1 MPPFGDNP
9 RLAGDG
15 YILLAGVLL
24 VVGLAATAL
33 AGRLRLPGL
42 VVLLAVGMLAGS
54 EGIGGISFSDY
65 QAAQVAGIIALSL
78 ILFEGGL
85 AAGWPEIRPVAF
97 PAISLATIGTLA
109 TALVAGAAS
118 VWIFDLSLL
127 EGFLVGAIISATDS
141 AAIFAVLRDS
151 TLRSRLTRTLEGE
164 SGFNDPV
171 AILLVIGFIEWIQVP
186 NYGIADMA
194 GFFVLEIGVGLAVGL
209 AVGWLA
215 LTAFQRVRLPSAGLY
230 PVASLAAA
238 AVAFGL
244 AAVLHGSGFL
254 AVYVAAL
261 IIGGRP
267 SPALRTITTFHD
279 GLAWLAQ
286 LGMFLM
292 LGLLVFPG
300 QLVDIAPK
308 AALLAVALMF
318 VARPLATFVAT
329 VGARFSVAERIT
341 LGWAGLRGAAPIVL
355 ATFPVIDGVG
365 QGFEFFNIVFFVVLL
380 STIVQGATIN
390 PLAKLLGVTTSQRA
404 HPAPL
409 VDAPA
414 MSRLGAEIVDYEV
427 LPSDAAVGHRVRELG
442 LPPDALLNL
451 IVRGDRV
458 IPPRGSTKI
467 EARDRLHVLLR
478 QEAALDF
485 EAVIERWKQGPLD
498 TPLARRVSPRGFT
511 IFSSRPWSDEDGDP
525 GRPADVNGVVVID
538 QLRTRRDVPGALVAL
553 EDGRFA
559 YTGPIVA
566 VGSAT
571 QVRDSAERRLRKSSD
586 DSDAAWWRE
595 VIGALAVQ

>member
-1 MPPFGDNP
+1 M
-9 RLAGDG
+9 AGDG

-54 EGIGGISFSDY
+54 QGIGGISFSDY

-85 AAGWPEIRPVAF
+85 AAGWPAIRPVAL
-97 PAISLATIGTLA
+97 PAISLATVGTLL
-109 TALVAGAAS
+109 TAAVAGFAS

-127 EGFLVGAIISATDS
+127 EGLLVGAIISATDS

-151 TLRSRLTRTLEGE
+151 TLRTRLTRTLEGE

-186 NYGIADMA
+186 NYGIVDMA
-194 GFFVLEIGVGLAVGL
+194 WLFVLEIGVGLAVGL
-209 AVGWLA
+209 LVGRLA
-215 LTAFQRVRLPSAGLY
+215 LTAFQRAKLPSAGLY

-308 AALLAVALMF
+308 AALLALALMF
-318 VARPLATFVAT
+318 VARPLATLVAT
-329 VGARFSVAERIT
+329 IGARFSVAERIT

-355 ATFPVIDGVG
+355 ATFPVIDSVG

-390 PLAKLLGVTTSQRA
+390 PLARLLGVTTSSRA

-409 VDAPA
+409 IDTPA

-427 LPSDAAVGHRVRELG
+427 SPSDAAVGHRVRELG
-442 LPPDALLNL
+442 LPRDALLNL

-458 IPPRGSTKI
+458 VPPRGSTRI

-478 QEAALDF
+478 QETALDF
-485 EAVIERWKQGPLD
+485 EAVIERWKNGPLD
-498 TPLARRVSPRGFT
+498 TPVPSRVSPRGFT

-525 GRPADVNGVVVID
+525 GRPSEVNGVAVID
-538 QLRTRRDVPGALVAL
+538 QLRTRRDIPGAVVAL

-566 VGSAT
+566 IGSAA
-571 QVRDSAERRLRKSSD
+571 QVRDSAERRLRKAGD
-586 DSDAAWWRE
+586 DSEAAWWRE

>member
-1 MPPFGDNP
+1 M
-9 RLAGDG
+9 
-15 YILLAGVLL
+15 LL
-24 VVGLAATAL
+24 VLGLAATAL

-54 EGIGGISFSDY
+54 QGIGGISFSDY

-97 PAISLATIGTLA
+97 PAISLATIGTLV
-109 TALVAGAAS
+109 TAALAGVAA

-127 EGFLVGAIISATDS
+127 EGLLVGAIISATDG
-141 AAIFAVLRDS
+141 AAIFALLRDS
-151 TLRSRLTRTLEGE
+151 TLRRRLARTLEGE

-171 AILLVIGFIEWIQVP
+171 AVLLVIGFIEWITTP
-186 NYGIADMA
+186 GYGLANMA
-194 GFFVLEIGVGLAVGL
+194 WLFALEMGVGLAAGV
-209 AVGWLA
+209 AAGWLA
-215 LTAFQRVRLPSAGLY
+215 LIAFQRVKLPSAGLY

-238 AVAFGL
+238 AVAFGA

-254 AVYVAAL
+254 AVYVAGL

-300 QLVDIAPK
+300 RLIDIAPK
-308 AALLAVALMF
+308 AALLAVVLMF
-318 VARPLATFVAT
+318 VARPVAAFVAT
-329 VGARFSVAERIT
+329 IGARFSVAERVTI
-341 LGWAGLRGAAPIVL
+341 GWAGLRGAAPIVL

-365 QGFEFFNIVFFVVLL
+365 EGTEFFNIVFFVVLL
-380 STIVQGATIN
+380 STLVQGTTVN
-390 PLAKLLGVTTSQRA
+390 PLARWLGVTTGARA

-409 VDAPA
+409 IETPT

-427 LPSDAAVGHRVRELG
+427 RPDDAAVGHRVRELE
-442 LPPDALLNL
+442 LPRDALLNL
-451 IVRGDRV
+451 IVRGDSV
-458 IPPRGSTKI
+458 IPPRGSTRI
-467 EARDRLHVLLR
+467 EAGDRLHVLVR
-478 QEAALDF
+478 QEV
-485 EAVIERWKQGPLD
+485 AVEFGEVMERWRYGPLA
-498 TPLARRVSPRGFT
+498 TPGERRVSSRGFT
-511 IFSSRPWSDEDGDP
+511 IFSSRPWSDADGDA
-525 GRPADVNGVVVID
+525 GRPAQVNGIVVVE

-566 VGSAT
+566 VGSAA
-571 QVRDSAERRLRKSSD
+571 QLRDSAERRLRITGD
-586 DSDAAWWRE
+586 DREAAWWRD

>member
-1 MPPFGDNP
+1 
-9 RLAGDG
+9 LAGDG

-54 EGIGGISFSDY
+54 QGIGGISFSDY

-85 AAGWPEIRPVAF
+85 AAGWPAIRPVAL
-97 PAISLATIGTLA
+97 PAISLATVGTLL
-109 TALVAGAAS
+109 TAAVAGFAS

-127 EGFLVGAIISATDS
+127 EGLLVGAIISATDS

-151 TLRSRLTRTLEGE
+151 TLRTRLTRTLEGE

-186 NYGIADMA
+186 NYGIVDMA
-194 GFFVLEIGVGLAVGL
+194 WLFVLEIGVGLAVGL
-209 AVGWLA
+209 LVGRLA
-215 LTAFQRVRLPSAGLY
+215 LTAFQRAKLPSAGLY

-308 AALLAVALMF
+308 AALLALALMF
-318 VARPLATFVAT
+318 VARPLATLVAT
-329 VGARFSVAERIT
+329 IGARFSVAERIT

-355 ATFPVIDGVG
+355 ATFPVIDSVG

-390 PLAKLLGVTTSQRA
+390 PLARLLGVTTSSRA

-409 VDAPA
+409 IDTPA

-427 LPSDAAVGHRVRELG
+427 SPSDAAVGHRVRELG
-442 LPPDALLNL
+442 LPRDALLNL

-458 IPPRGSTKI
+458 VPPRGSTRI

-478 QEAALDF
+478 QETALDF
-485 EAVIERWKQGPLD
+485 EAVIERWKNGPLD
-498 TPLARRVSPRGFT
+498 TPVPSRVSPRGFT

-525 GRPADVNGVVVID
+525 GRPSEVNGVAVID
-538 QLRTRRDVPGALVAL
+538 QLRTRRDIPGAVVAL

-566 VGSAT
+566 IGSAA
-571 QVRDSAERRLRKSSD
+571 QVRDSAERRLRKAGD
-586 DSDAAWWRE
+586 DSEAAWWRE